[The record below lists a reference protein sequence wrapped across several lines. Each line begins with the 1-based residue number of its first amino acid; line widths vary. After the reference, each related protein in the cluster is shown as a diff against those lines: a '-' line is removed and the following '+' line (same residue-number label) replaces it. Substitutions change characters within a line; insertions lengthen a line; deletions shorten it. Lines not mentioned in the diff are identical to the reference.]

1 MSQMPG
7 LFVAADQTSI
17 EGQRRHLRAIRAQL
31 VLLTA
36 AAALSAFTWRIEPDG
51 ADWAAFA
58 AGSAFVMAGFVRI
71 HHFTTQPDKTWF
83 DARAVAESVKTL
95 AWRYAVG
102 GAPFPVSLDQAEV
115 DREYV
120 TRSASFLDQLGSS
133 TVLVIGDRRDEI
145 TPWMRELRAKS
156 LTERRAA
163 YDGGRLEDQL
173 GWYSRKARAN
183 LRSGARLNVV
193 TLALE
198 GAGAVGAFLTATGT
212 VRVDLLG
219 FAGAAVA
226 ALTAW
231 GQAKQNSTL
240 ASSYSVAAH
249 ELSGIRSLA
258 EEPSSEEEWAAFVAE
273 AEEAISREHTLWRAS
288 IR

>member
-1 MSQMPG
+1 MPG
-7 LFVAADQTSI
+7 LFITADETSI
-17 EGQRRHLRAIRAQL
+17 RGQRRHLRAIRAQL
-31 VLLTA
+31 ILLATA
-36 AAALSAFTWRIEPDG
+36 AALGALSWRVDPNG
-51 ADWAAFA
+51 VDWAAFA
-58 AGSAFVMAGFVRI
+58 AGTAFLLAGFVRI
-71 HHFTTQPDKTWF
+71 HHFTTQPDKAWF
-83 DARAVAESVKTL
+83 DGRAVAESVKTL
-95 AWRYAVG
+95 AWRYAVA
-102 GAPFPVSLDQAEV
+102 GAPFPLSLDPSEA

-120 TRSASFLDQLGSS
+120 HRAASLLDQLNSS

-145 TPWMRELRAKS
+145 TAWMRELRSQPLA
-156 LTERRAA
+156 ERKVA
-163 YDGGRLEDQL
+163 YDRDRLQDQL
-173 GWYSRKARAN
+173 RWYSQKAGAN
-183 LRSGARLNVV
+183 LRSGTRLNAL

-212 VRVDLLG
+212 VHIDLLG

-231 GQAKQNSTL
+231 GQAKQHSAL

-249 ELSGIRSLA
+249 ELSGIRALA
-258 EEPSSEEEWAAFVAE
+258 DEPRPEEQWAAFVAE